1 MRSRLRPLLVVAAV
15 ATALALPAGVAAKPR
30 HPHPPSGP
38 FRHVP
43 NATATGT
50 GGAAASVDSVATN
63 AAIDA
68 LRKGG
73 NAVDAAVTAAGVL
86 GVTEPFSCGVGG
98 GGFML
103 IRTPNGKVTTIDGR
117 ETAPATM
124 KPDSFFE
131 NGTALSMA
139 DARWSGLSAGVPGTV
154 ATWDKALRRYGTW
167 RLGRALQAGIQVA
180 RRGFVIDQTFYN
192 QAQGP
197 MTTASPKGETADYFD
212 DIPSTASIY
221 LDADGTPHDVGTVQR
236 NPDLA
241 KTYEILARFGAG
253 AFYHGPIARAMAQAA
268 ENPPKAPT
276 ANHAWRPGLLE
287 ESDLARYDAIRR
299 EPTHVNYRGLDVW
312 GMGPPS
318 SGGSTVGE
326 VLNILEGYDLHADR
340 VKAYHLFLEASR
352 LAYADRGAYLADPSY
367 FDVPLQGLL
376 SDSFAAE
383 RRALITD
390 QAKNAAVAPG
400 NPYDDQRGGA
410 APHVSATHD
419 RADGRSTTH
428 LTVADR
434 NGMVV
439 TYTFTIESTG
449 GNGIVVPGYG
459 FLLNNELTDFNYTDT
474 TGTAANRPEGGKRP
488 RSSISPTIVT
498 AGRKPV
504 LALGSPGGATIIT
517 TVLQI
522 LLERVDLGAS
532 LPDAIAAP
540 RASQR
545 NDTTSEAESAFT
557 ASPLGQALQGPPYMQ
572 AFRPVAA
579 TSVPGDEIG
588 AATGIEF
595 SRSGFLAA
603 AEPKRRGGGA
613 AMVVRP
619 SH

>member
-1 MRSRLRPLLVVAAV
+1 
-15 ATALALPAGVAAKPR
+15 
-30 HPHPPSGP
+30 
-38 FRHVP
+38 
-43 NATATGT
+43 
-50 GGAAASVDSVATN
+50 
-63 AAIDA
+63 
-68 LRKGG
+68 
-73 NAVDAAVTAAGVL
+73 
-86 GVTEPFSCGVGG
+86 
-98 GGFML
+98 
-103 IRTPNGKVTTIDGR
+103 
-117 ETAPATM
+117 
-124 KPDSFFE
+124 
-131 NGTALSMA
+131 
-139 DARWSGLSAGVPGTV
+139 
-154 ATWDKALRRYGTW
+154 
-167 RLGRALQAGIQVA
+167 
-180 RRGFVIDQTFYN
+180 
-192 QAQGP
+192 
-197 MTTASPKGETADYFD
+197 
-212 DIPSTASIY
+212 
-221 LDADGTPHDVGTVQR
+221 
-236 NPDLA
+236 
-241 KTYEILARFGAG
+241 
-253 AFYHGPIARAMAQAA
+253 
-268 ENPPKAPT
+268 
-276 ANHAWRPGLLE
+276 
-287 ESDLARYDAIRR
+287 
-299 EPTHVNYRGLDVW
+299 
-312 GMGPPS
+312 MGPPS

-326 VLNILEGYDLHADR
+326 ALNILKGYDLATPTAR
-340 VKAYHLFLEASR
+340 RPTTSSSRPRASR
-352 LAYADRGAYLADPSY
+352 TPTAARSSPTRRTST
-367 FDVPLQGLL
+367 FRSHGLL

-383 RRALITD
+383 RRALIAD

-400 NPYDDQRGGA
+400 DPYDDQRGGA

-459 FLLNNELTDFNYTDT
+459 FLLNNELTDFNYSDAT
-474 TGTAANRPEGGKRP
+474 TSANKPEGGKRP

-522 LLERVDLGAS
+522 LLERIDLGAS

-579 TSVPGDEIG
+579 TSVPADEIG

-595 SRSGFLAA
+595 SRHGLLAA

-619 SH
+619 H